1 VGFARIAGTDR
12 YLTAVAISEAAF
24 PNGAPGVVITT
35 GLNYPDALAGASLA
49 YLTGPVLLV
58 GAKMSQAVKDEITR
72 LKPERAVILGSTK
85 VVSATIESY
94 LKGKGIT
101 VQRFG
106 GADRYATAALIARE
120 TAKIWGSEF
129 WKTAIIATGENFPDA
144 LAASPM
150 SAVMGMP
157 ILLVKRN
164 AVPAATKAMLTELG
178 ITETFLCGG
187 TSVIN
192 AAVEGQ
198 LPSPYRRGGANRYQ
212 TTAMIADHMWM
223 NWGMGVEY
231 FALATGENFPDAL
244 VGGAFT
250 GAYGGVLYLT
260 PPDALHS
267 EVVIRIERDH
277 DRLKWVDVFGG
288 KSVVYPTVVEDAFN
302 LLY

>member
-129 WKTAIIATGENFPDA
+129 QKTAIIATGENFPDA

-150 SAVMGMP
+150 SGVMGMP

-198 LPSPYRRGGANRYQ
+198 LPLPYRRGGANRYQ
-212 TTAMIADHMWM
+212 TACIITDHMWM
-223 NWGMGVEY
+223 GGMGREY

-244 VGGAFT
+244 VAGALT

-260 PPDALHS
+260 PPNVLHS
-267 EVVIRIERDH
+267 EVVMRIERDH
-277 DRLKWVDVFGG
+277 TLLKWVDVFGG
-288 KSVVYPTVVEDAFN
+288 KSVVYPTVVEDVFN